1 MVADWE
7 GGGRMRDSAASDI
20 ITIEGKVV
28 LVRTHRKSR
37 EDARDILEVAAYP
50 GSPLAFM
57 TVFTWTGG

>member
-28 LVRTHRKSR
+28 LVRTHIGNRGKMHETYWR
-37 EDARDILEVAAYP
+37 
-50 GSPLAFM
+50 
-57 TVFTWTGG
+57 